1 MDATGAGAVM
11 PAAERLGANW
21 PGILHPA
28 QMVDVMNV
36 EVVETAATGPK
47 KTVEAPNL
55 PKQFS
60 RMARPLVRKRRR
72 DRLMHAV
79 TVQQNDIA
87 NLAILDAV
95 LEFLHRAT
103 VARHQANADFEIP
116 GRRFLGKVEHATGTR
131 PIGSERFLHE
141 DIKVLLDGVGEM
153 DPAKCQR
160 RCKNGNVAWF
170 KAIHGLFVTVEANKF
185 PIVRHIYFAGMHLVE
200 TLVRGIELVLEDVGH
215 GDELLVALGFQSVR
229 GCATAAPT
237 TPDEGNLDSVRAGR
251 MHVRN

>member
-1 MDATGAGAVM
+1 M
-11 PAAERLGANW
+11 
-21 PGILHPA
+21 
-28 QMVDVMNV
+28 MNV
-36 EVVETAATGPK
+36 EVVETAATSPK

-79 TVQQNDIA
+79 TAQQNDIA
-87 NLAILDAV
+87 NLAILDPV

-103 VARHQANADFEIP
+103 VTRHQANADFEIP

-131 PIGSERFLHE
+131 AIGSERFLHE

-170 KAIHGLFVTVEANKF
+170 QAIHGLFVTIEANKPF
-185 PIVRHIYFAGMHLVE
+185 KTADKENGRIFGFVPGSGIVMLEFLYNE
-200 TLVRGIELVLEDVGH
+200 IEINIRIG
-215 GDELLVALGFQSVR
+215 
-229 GCATAAPT
+229 
-237 TPDEGNLDSVRAGR
+237 
-251 MHVRN
+251 